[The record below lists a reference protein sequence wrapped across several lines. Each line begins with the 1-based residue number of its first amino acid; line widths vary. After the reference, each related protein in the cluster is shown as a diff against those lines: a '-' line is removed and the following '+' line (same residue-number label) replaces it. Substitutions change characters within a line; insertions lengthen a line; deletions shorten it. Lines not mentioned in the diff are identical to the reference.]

1 MMSNNDNFMDQKL
14 RKKERQGRNKT
25 ERITDYGKKTLGKE
39 DPEIERRKYH
49 PTLDFRFTKI
59 AARFLKGYFLISIV
73 ACLPLLTFE
82 ARYGFSFKPEVTFEL
97 LSSDVYWWVSILS
110 LLRAFMLFST
120 FQSLIKVCNMLSET
134 YFHHRITIENAK
146 NIGLNILV
154 SVLMLH
160 FSACV
165 WLAVHRADSEIA
177 GSQLT

>member
-1 MMSNNDNFMDQKL
+1 MDQKV

-39 DPEIERRKYH
+39 DPEIERRRYH

-59 AARFLKGYFLISIV
+59 AAKFLKGNFLISLI
-73 ACLPLLTFE
+73 ACLPLLIFE
-82 ARYGFSFKPEVTFEL
+82 GWYGFSFKPEVTFEL
-97 LSSDVYWWVSILS
+97 LSSDEYWWVSILS
-110 LLRAFMLFST
+110 LLRTFMLFNT
-120 FQSLIKVCNMLSET
+120 FKSLIMLCDMLSET

-146 NIGLNILV
+146 NIGLNVLT

-165 WLAVHRADSEIA
+165 WLAVHRQESHSEVVDI
-177 GSQLT
+177 QLAELD